1 MYPSWVGFDIGCGMS
16 ALPLKLDAERVRARA
31 GEILEAIREAV
42 PMGVGKQHQGA
53 EVDEGVEALLSPA
66 RLTAAA
72 REMVEAKGWRA
83 QLGTLGS
90 GNHFIEVGADETGQ
104 VWVIVH
110 SGSRG
115 VGHAIATHHMKKAS
129 GGDKAREGNWGF
141 PVDSHAGQAYLNDMA
156 WALDFALANRETM
169 VGEVVH
175 AILALVGGDWKEV
188 CEWHR
193 FINRHHNHATERDGL
208 WIHRKGA
215 THAEAGMMGVIPGN
229 MRDGSFIV
237 RGKGNPDSL
246 WSFSHGAGRVLGR
259 KEAKRLLDLETFQTQ
274 MTGIASCAGEH
285 TLDEAPDA
293 YKSIFEVMRL
303 QVDVVAHVRPI
314 VNVKG

>member
-1 MYPSWVGFDIGCGMS
+1 MS
-16 ALPLKLDAERVRARA
+16 AVPLKLDAGQVRAHA
-31 GEILEAIREAV
+31 AEIHEAIRRTI
-42 PMGVGKQHQGA
+42 PMGVGKQHQDV
-53 EVDEGVEALLSPA
+53 EIDEDVEARLNPD
-66 RLTAAA
+66 RLTAAT
-72 REMVEAKGWRA
+72 RELVEAKGWRS
-83 QLGTLGS
+83 QIGTLGS
-90 GNHFIEVGADETGQ
+90 GNHFIEVGADEHGE

-129 GGDKAREGNWGF
+129 GGGKAREGNWGF

-156 WALDFALANRETM
+156 WALDFALANREAM
-169 VGEVVH
+169 VGDVVGV
-175 AILALVGGDWKEV
+175 ILDRVGGDWKTV
-188 CEWHR
+188 CMWDR

-246 WSFSHGAGRVLGR
+246 WSSSHGAGRVLGR
-259 KEAKRLLDLETFQTQ
+259 KEAKRQLDLEAFKAQ
-274 MTGIASCAGEH
+274 MVGIASCAGEH
-285 TLDEAPDA
+285 TLDEAPGA

-303 QVDVVAHVRPI
+303 QADLLDVVAHVRPI